1 MIVLMA
7 AAADGDQRAWDGLID
22 RYRPFL
28 QQVTRR
34 YRLSHQESQDV
45 IQVVWPCLEGYSRW
59 WGISR
64 TLYAG
69 KDQRTATKIAL
80 TNQ

>member
-22 RYRPFL
+22 RYRPFV

-45 IQVVWPCLEGYSRW
+45 IQVVWLRL
-59 WGISR
+59 I
-64 TLYAG
+64 
-69 KDQRTATKIAL
+69 
-80 TNQ
+80 